1 MRGGKCWRLYRWYAD
16 LGSDP
21 RLAVAQAVSLQRQL
35 PFLYALLLVNSLAI
49 VLTHRHV
56 APFAISTTVPLCL
69 FTLSSLRLLHW
80 WRRANRDEQLN
91 AGDAR
96 RRLRMITLIGMFL
109 AAAYITWSIAL
120 LGYGDA
126 IQKAHVMI
134 YVTTTAIG
142 CIFCLGALP
151 QAALLVGFIVIPS
164 FIGACLA
171 RQDMM
176 YTVIAVNVAL
186 VLVVLL
192 HVLFNSF
199 DHFRKQVIAQTR
211 LKRQHDELIRLNQDN
226 ERLAHTDSL
235 TGLPNRRRFHDDLAE
250 LVASGGAGPFAV
262 GLLDLDR
269 FKPVNDTFG
278 HHVGDI
284 LLVQLAERMRPMLSG
299 GASIYRLGGDEF
311 GVLIPGNVRTAA
323 MVGARLCAALEEP
336 FAIGELTVS
345 VGGSLGIAQSPD
357 AGHVATELFDRA
369 DYALYHAK
377 RMQGGGLC
385 IFTPDL
391 ESAIR
396 RDRAIEAAL
405 QACVFDEELHLYGQP
420 IVGARTGQVEAVEL
434 LARWRSPIVGEIA
447 PSDFITIAER
457 STLIHGITLA
467 MFRKGLAAAR
477 LLPSDVALSFNIS
490 ACDLHSPATLA
501 AIERELFASGVAAS
515 RIWIEVT
522 ETAVM
527 RDPAAAARVLQRLRG
542 LGMKVALDDF
552 GTGHSS
558 LSNLHQLP
566 LDKVKIDRSFIND
579 LQAQR
584 GWAVV
589 EAMVGLCR
597 ALSLECVAEG
607 VQTAEQLETLL
618 RMGCEHMQGFLFTE
632 PLPVAL
638 LPDAVR
644 IIGRRAAA

>member
-1 MRGGKCWRLYRWYAD
+1 MGA
-16 LGSDP
+16 DP
-21 RLAVAQAVSLQRQL
+21 RLAVAQLVALQRQL
-35 PFLYALLLVNSLAI
+35 PFLYALLLVNSVAI
-49 VLTHRHV
+49 VVTHHVV
-56 APFAISTTVPLCL
+56 APF
-69 FTLSSLRLLHW
+69 TLSTIIPAALFALSSVRLVHW
-80 WRRANRDEQLN
+80 WRRGRLIPQPTP
-91 AGDAR
+91 GDAR
-96 RRLRMITLIGMFL
+96 RRLRFITTLGPV
-109 AAAYITWSIAL
+109 IAL
-120 LGYGDA
+120 AYGLWSFALLDYGDA
-126 IQKAHVMI
+126 IQQAHVMI

-151 QAALLVGFIVIPS
+151 QAALLVGLIVIPA
-164 FIGACLA
+164 FISACLV
-171 RQDMM
+171 RQDMT
-176 YTVIAVNVAL
+176 YTIIAADVAL
-186 VLVVLL
+186 VLTVLL
-192 HVLFNSF
+192 RVLFNGF
-199 DHFRKQVIAQTR
+199 DNFRQQVISQTR
-211 LKRQHDELIRLNQDN
+211 LKRQHDELIRLNHDN
-226 ERLAHTDSL
+226 ERLARTDSL
-235 TGLPNRRRFHDDLAE
+235 TNLPNRRRFHDDLAD
-250 LVASGGAGPFAV
+250 LVASGEAGPFTV

-284 LLVQLAERMRPMLSG
+284 LLVQMAERLHALLTA
-299 GASIYRLGGDEF
+299 GATLYRLGGDEF
-311 GVLIPGNVRTAA
+311 GLLVSGNARTAA
-323 MVGARLCAALEEP
+323 AVGERLCAALAEP
-336 FAIGELTVS
+336 FTIAELTVT
-345 VGGSLGIAQSPD
+345 VGGSLGIATFPD
-357 AGHVATELFDRA
+357 AGRVATELFDRA

-377 RMQGGGLC
+377 RVQGGGLC
-385 IFTPDL
+385 VFTHDL
-391 ESAIR
+391 ETAIR

-405 QACVFDEELHLYGQP
+405 QACVFDEELHVYGQP
-420 IVGARTGQVEAVEL
+420 IVGARTGQVEAIEL
-434 LARWRSPIVGEIA
+434 LARWRSPLVGDVS

-477 LLPSDVALSFNIS
+477 LLPPDVALSFNMS

-501 AIERELFASGVAAS
+501 AIEHEVFASGVS
-515 RIWIEVT
+515 PRRIWIEVT

-527 RDPAAAARVLQRLRG
+527 RDPASAARVLQRLRR

-607 VQTAEQLETLL
+607 VQSPDQLETLL
-618 RMGCEHMQGFLFTE
+618 RMGCEHMQGFLFGE
-632 PLPVAL
+632 PLPVAM
-638 LPDAVR
+638 LPEAVR

>member
-1 MRGGKCWRLYRWYAD
+1 MRGGKCWRLYRWYAE
-16 LGSDP
+16 LGGDP
-21 RLAVAQAVSLQRQL
+21 RLAVAQVVSLQRQL
-35 PFLYALLLVNSLAI
+35 PFLYALLLVNSLA
-49 VLTHRHV
+49 VVVTHRHV
-56 APFAISTTVPLCL
+56 APFAISTTIPLCL
-69 FTLSSLRLLHW
+69 STLSSIRLFHW
-80 WRRANRDEQLN
+80 WRCARSPERLRAE
-91 AGDAR
+91 DAR
-96 RRLRMITLIGMFL
+96 RRLRIITVLGTLL
-109 AAAYITWSIAL
+109 AAAYIAWSVAL

-126 IQKAHVMI
+126 IRKAHIMI

-151 QAALLVGFIVIPS
+151 QAALLVGLIVIPT

-176 YTVIAVNVAL
+176 YTVIAVNVGL

-199 DHFRKQVIAQTR
+199 DHFRRQVVAQTR
-211 LKRQHDELIRLNQDN
+211 LARQHDELIRLNHDN

-250 LVASGGAGPFAV
+250 LVASGEAGPFAV

-284 LLVQLAERMRPMLSG
+284 LLVQLAERLRPMLSA

-311 GVLIPGNVRTAA
+311 GVLIPGNMRSAA
-323 MVGARLCAALEEP
+323 MIGARLCAALEEP

-345 VGGSLGIAQSPD
+345 VGGSLGIAQFPD

-377 RMQGGGLC
+377 RSQGGGLC
-385 IFTPDL
+385 LFTHDL

-396 RDRAIEAAL
+396 QDRAIEAAL

-434 LARWRSPIVGEIA
+434 LARWHSPLVGEIA

-477 LLPSDVALSFNIS
+477 LLPADIALSFNIS

-501 AIERELFASGVAAS
+501 AIEREVFDSGVAAS
-515 RIWIEVT
+515 RIWIEIT

-527 RDPAAAARVLQRLRG
+527 RDPAAAARVLQRLRR

-566 LDKVKIDRSFIND
+566 LDKVKIDRNFIND

-618 RMGCEHMQGFLFTE
+618 RMGCEHMQGFLFSE

-638 LPDAVR
+638 LPEAVR